1 MTNDVLEALRKGAVR
16 ADRKKRVLDRECRS
30 PQRTRRAFPG
40 VNDFIRMRTHA
51 VKRSYKKTFMLGRLL
66 LNKCESFRGRK
77 KNTRGA
83 NERALGLRR
92 IYELSELYL
101 AFPKKLF
108 EIK

>member
-1 MTNDVLEALRKGAVR
+1 
-16 ADRKKRVLDRECRS
+16 
-30 PQRTRRAFPG
+30 
-40 VNDFIRMRTHA
+40 
-51 VKRSYKKTFMLGRLL
+51 MLGRLL